1 VTSTR
6 VFAACVIAVLAWAGF
21 AFFPGHTWLQSD
33 TQIYTPIL
41 DHLSDPTLLVNDPIA
56 IYAHVTWT
64 IYDEVSLALRKLS
77 GLDWQAVMAAQQLVF
92 RALGLLGCFLLALS
106 MNQGK
111 RAALLAAACF
121 GLGAVVDGP
130 AVLTIEYEPVPRS
143 FAVMLLLLAMGLGAQ
158 NRWRLAMAAAS
169 LATLYHPTTT
179 APFWVSLSFAAWWDR
194 PIRRPAAIGIGAAA
208 VLLALSAW
216 LGPGAREPQPWFGV
230 IDDSLAKV
238 QRLRGAYNWIELWP
252 AEWLRHH
259 LILFGVVLLAVRRL
273 RDTLP
278 RIVAHWVLT
287 LAVCA
292 VLSIPLQWL
301 LLDKMKWILIP
312 QFQPARAVLFLTAL
326 TVLLGVVCGWRALA
340 AGRWAEGVAWMAA
353 VYALPVNRLLVTDL
367 WTARS
372 AAVTAGLALAAAG
385 AAALCL
391 RRPGAVSSCALAAI
405 MAAPFL
411 LLPDFARLKNY
422 APLHSVHLDQLSA
435 WAAVSTPRDSVF
447 LFSDVHRRLEP
458 GVFRVKARR
467 ALYVDW
473 KGGGQVNIMPRLGME
488 WWRRWM
494 AVGQC
499 RFTLKPLARYRD
511 LGIDYLVVQAGQ
523 RPQDAPAVFANQQW
537 EVVALHP

>member
-1 VTSTR
+1 MNPER
-6 VFAACVIAVLAWAGF
+6 LLPACAIAAMTLAGF
-21 AFFPGHTWLQSD
+21 ALFPGHTWLQSD

-41 DHLSDPTLLVNDPIA
+41 EHLADPTLLVNDPIA

-64 IYDEVSLALRKLS
+64 IYDEVSMALRKLS
-77 GLDWQAVMAAQQLVF
+77 GLDWQAVMAAQQLVY

-106 MNQGK
+106 ANLGI

-130 AVLTIEYEPVPRS
+130 AVLTIEYEPVPRG

-158 NRWRLAMAAAS
+158 SRWKLAMAAAS

-179 APFWVSLSFAAWWDR
+179 APFWVSLLFAAWWDR
-194 PIRRPAAIGIGAAA
+194 PIRRPAVIGIGAAA

-230 IDDSLAKV
+230 INDSLAKV
-238 QRLRGAYNWIELWP
+238 QRLRGAYNWVELWP
-252 AEWLRHH
+252 AEWLRQHF
-259 LILFGVVLLAVRRL
+259 ILFGVVLLALWRL
-273 RDTLP
+273 KGSLP
-278 RIVAHWVLT
+278 RIVLHWM
-287 LAVCA
+287 LALSVCA
-292 VLSIPLQWL
+292 VLTIPLQWL
-301 LLDKMKWILIP
+301 LLDKLKWILIP

-340 AGRWAEGVAWMAA
+340 AGRWAEGVVWFAA

-367 WTARS
+367 WTSRS
-372 AAVTAGLALAAAG
+372 AAVTACLALAAAG
-385 AAALCL
+385 AAALCA
-391 RRPGAVSSCALAAI
+391 RRPGPISSCALAGI

-411 LLPDFARLKNY
+411 LLPDLARTKNY
-422 APLHSVHLDQLSA
+422 AQLHSEHLDQLSA
-435 WAAVSTPRDSVF
+435 WAAASTPRDSVF
-447 LFSDVHRRLEP
+447 LFPDVHRRLEP

-511 LGIDYLVVQAGQ
+511 LGIDYLVVRAGQ
-523 RPQDAPAVFANQQW
+523 RPDDAVPVFSNAQW
-537 EVVALHP
+537 EVVALQP